1 MVKECRRSIE
11 CFSWIAPDG
20 NSMIK
25 AGNAVF
31 TGWVCKSFLESGL
44 IKPLQL
50 LMRMR
55 TFHLDKRGGVI
66 QNREF
71 IVPRD

>member
-1 MVKECRRSIE
+1 
-11 CFSWIAPDG
+11 
-20 NSMIK
+20 MIK